1 MKTSLTA
8 IALVL
13 AVAAPSFAATTDQLR
28 ANVENSV
35 QRIDSSIVLPDLDN
49 KELAFLKG
57 VVEATDDSN
66 SEKAAKVRFYISD
79 L

>member
-13 AVAAPSFAATTDQLR
+13 AVAAPSIAAPTDQLR
-28 ANVENSV
+28 AGVENSV
-35 QRIDSSIVLPDLDN
+35 HRIDSSIVLPDLDN

-66 SEKAAKVRFYISD
+66 SEKAAKVRFYIAD

>member
-66 SEKAAKVRFYISD
+66 SEKAAKVRFYIAD